1 MARQWRKYEVG
12 KYRLG
17 TLFNPKIGQPEAVVV
32 WKDGDGPHRRR
43 LGVFNETEGRIAL
56 DRFVGN
62 LAALKGRDG
71 LTVGMIW
78 EEYVA
83 DRAKDGK
90 LIAVFHDNWKA
101 LKKRFEGMRV
111 ADITDDVCR
120 DYARERLANGRT
132 ITRKGPDGNP
142 EAVVLKIGVGTV
154 WTELLRL
161 RSALNW
167 AFDRELIHRK
177 KHIWIP
183 RKPDPKKRPLT
194 VEEFLRLR
202 EACQNTPHLRLYVII
217 ALTTAGRTEAILELI
232 WTKIDFY
239 AWTIDLRAEKG
250 QEVDPLSKRARKG
263 RALVPMTEEARAALL
278 EAKNGALTDHV
289 IEWDGKPVK
298 SIRKAFAAAVERA
311 GLGTYE
317 PDPTRPGKQRFVTD
331 VTPHTLRH
339 TAVSWAE
346 EEGYPM
352 DLISR
357 LAAHGSPD
365 VTRRIYAKPGV
376 DVLRPVAAAIDR
388 RLQGLPAPPDA
399 VADAKIINPETQ
411 ID

>member
-1 MARQWRKYEVG
+1 MAKHWRKYEVG

-17 TLFNPKIGQPEAVVV
+17 TLFNPKIGQHEAVVV
-32 WKDGDGPHRRR
+32 WRDDDGPHRRR
-43 LGVFNETEGRIAL
+43 LGVFGETQGRVAL
-56 DRFVGN
+56 DAFVGN
-62 LAALKGRDG
+62 LKALKGRDG

-78 EEYVA
+78 EEYVT
-83 DRAKDGK
+83 DRQKDGK

-101 LKKRFEGMRV
+101 LRPRFEGMRV

-120 DYARERLANGRT
+120 SYARDRMAAGRT
-132 ITRKGPDGNP
+132 ITRKGPDGKP
-142 EAVVLKIGVGTV
+142 EQITLKIGVGTV

-167 AFDRELIHRK
+167 AYNRELLFRK

-202 EACQNTPHLRLYVII
+202 QAALGTPHLRLFVIL
-217 ALTTAGRTEAILELI
+217 ALTTAGRTEAILELL
-232 WTKIDFY
+232 WTKIDFD
-239 AWTIDLRAEKG
+239 AWTIDLRAERG
-250 QEVDPLSKRARKG
+250 DVDPLSKRARKG
-263 RALVPMTEEARAALL
+263 RALAPMTEDARAALL
-278 EAKNGALTDHV
+278 EAKKGALTDHV
-289 IEWDGKPVK
+289 IEWDGNPVK

-317 PDPTRPGKQRFVTD
+317 PDPTRPGQKRFVTD

-365 VTRRIYAKPGV
+365 VTRRIYAKPRV
-376 DVLRPVAAAIDR
+376 DVLRPVAEAINR
-388 RLQGLPAPPDA
+388 RLLMPPKTVED
-399 VADAKIINPETQ
+399 DENSNPEAQ